1 MTKQTGSNIVRLSVR
16 DWVGIGGVL
25 ATILSAFFMGTLSIE
40 RRLTEVIVRQQ
51 QLEVRLERVEEHM
64 DRSVE

>member
-16 DWVGIGGVL
+16 DWAGIGGVL
-25 ATILSAFFMGTLSIE
+25 VTILSAFFMGTLSIE

>member
-1 MTKQTGSNIVRLSVR
+1 MTKQTGSNVVRLSVR

-64 DRSVE
+64 DRRIE